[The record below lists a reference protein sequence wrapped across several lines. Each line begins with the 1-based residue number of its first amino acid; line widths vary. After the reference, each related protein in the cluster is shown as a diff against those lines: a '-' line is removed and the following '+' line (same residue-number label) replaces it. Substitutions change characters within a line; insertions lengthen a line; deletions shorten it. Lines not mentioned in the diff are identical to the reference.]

1 MKRFLTLLALAAAA
15 AAVFV
20 STRPS
25 EFRIERSVMIDAPRP
40 IVFGNLDD
48 FRRWVAWSPWEKLD
62 SAMQRTYDGPASG
75 PGASYHWRGNSDVGE
90 GRMTILAS
98 EPPLRLA
105 LRLEFLAPMQATN
118 DVAFDV
124 SPHVAGTT
132 EVRWSMTGTNNFVAK
147 AFGLVFDMDATVGG
161 DFERGLAELKRVSEE
176 QAQLEARRAA
186 EQAALTA
193 AAASEEAP
201 AAP

>member
-98 EPPLRLA
+98 EPPLRLGHVLAPQDPRA
-105 LRLEFLAPMQATN
+105 LELIRRTRAELPGARVANGCGTAQQQQHESVARNVRQHRAVPPPGTRSARSRLE
-118 DVAFDV
+118 
-124 SPHVAGTT
+124 
-132 EVRWSMTGTNNFVAK
+132 
-147 AFGLVFDMDATVGG
+147 
-161 DFERGLAELKRVSEE
+161 
-176 QAQLEARRAA
+176 
-186 EQAALTA
+186 
-193 AAASEEAP
+193 
-201 AAP
+201 